1 MAGLQNYVAEQ
12 AARLAELGVTVSWLI
27 SSAGPYVTIEPMLYW
42 RDRLD
47 PIHMRYLSPRNQKR
61 FGAFAPNDGA
71 RQLVR
76 AVREGLRDVMDAHG
90 AVHSQ
95 GGRFYRTNSSSVD
108 ALLRRLK
115 TALDPDQRLNPGVL
129 GMPSQ
134 LK

>member
-1 MAGLQNYVAEQ
+1 MTGLQKHVAEH
-12 AARLAELGVTVSWLI
+12 AARMAELDVTLSWLI

-47 PIHMRYLSPRNQKR
+47 PIHMRYLSPRNRKR
-61 FGAFAPNDGA
+61 FGAFAPNDPA

-76 AVREGLRDVMDAHG
+76 AMRERLRDVMDAYG

-95 GGRFYRTNSSSVD
+95 GGRFYRINSASLD

-129 GMPSQ
+129 GTPS
-134 LK
+134 